1 MVVDILDAAKLL
13 DKLPGAL
20 GADARHPGD
29 AVGAVPLDGL
39 DIDELA
45 GGDAVVLLDFG
56 HVVQGDLGL
65 AELGGGQPHRG
76 GAADQ
81 LQAVPI
87 PGGDKALGALP
98 LALGGQGAQNVV
110 GLPALA
116 GDGAVAQ
123 VHQQLLQHRHLLGQL
138 LGHALAVGLVPRI
151 GLVAEG
157 GRLLVKGDGHPV
169 GGGLLQQ
176 LVEHGQKAV
185 DAVGVVPG
193 LGGEHLNAVKGPV

>member
-1 MVVDILDAAKLL
+1 MVVDILHAAELL

-87 PGGDKALGALP
+87 L
-98 LALGGQGAQNVV
+98 
-110 GLPALA
+110 
-116 GDGAVAQ
+116 
-123 VHQQLLQHRHLLGQL
+123 HQQLLQHRHLLGQL

-176 LVEHGQKAV
+176 LIEHGQKAV